1 MTARAPFEVALHASQ
16 PSRYAT
22 MTEPR
27 RTSLQRDFRIF
38 REPGF
43 LLALLLVGILG
54 AGGAGL
60 LIYAANKHG
69 VPLSEYWR

>member
-1 MTARAPFEVALHASQ
+1 
-16 PSRYAT
+16 

-43 LLALLLVGILG
+43 LLALLLVGVLG